1 MCEGNIFL
9 RSVNSSLN
17 DSDQSGHSENPSP
30 RRITDNMEG
39 GPRIRAILRR
49 REGRAEVAS
58 TG

>member
-17 DSDQSGHSENPSP
+17 DSDQSGHSANPSP
-30 RRITDNMEG
+30 HPLTDNMQG
-39 GPRIRAILRR
+39 SPRNRAILRR